1 MSSARIIIVG
11 AGVIGSSLAA
21 HLAKRGERPLVLER
35 SYICAGTTGQSGGV
49 VRQHYSNPEIA
60 VMAKDALNIFR
71 HWSEHFEG
79 SSGFLPVGVMLT
91 AGPETSE
98 GIRANVDMHQRLGIE
113 TSVITPDEAV
123 RIDSRLALSDCTAV
137 CYEPGAGVADTIET
151 NHAFAE
157 TALSLGVEFRE
168 GVTVHAFVSAGG
180 RVTGVRTSEGEL
192 AADIV
197 INAAGAWGVRLM
209 SALGH
214 DLPISFSRHPMARV
228 RRPPDERH
236 LHPVVLDVHAD
247 AYFIPKGDETLIGK
261 LGTMEGDMGV
271 DPDSYDRGISNG
283 ELDRF
288 RRSGHHRLPFLDRGT
303 VLGGWAGMY
312 DDSIDAHPIIDAVPG
327 TDGLFCA
334 LGMSGNCF
342 KLSPILGDLLANRLI
357 DGPAASPALDQFR
370 FARFAHGQAHER
382 AFSAMSVL
390 A

>member
-1 MSSARIIIVG
+1 MRSSPIIIVG

-35 SYICAGTTGQSGGV
+35 AHICAGTTGQSGGV

-60 VMAKDALNIFR
+60 AMAKDALKIFR
-71 HWSEHFEG
+71 HWSDHFEG
-79 SSGFLPVGVMLT
+79 SSGFVPVGVMLT
-91 AGPETSE
+91 AGPESE
-98 GIRANVDMHQRLGIE
+98 SGVRANVMVHQRLGIE
-113 TSVITPDEAV
+113 TSVISPEEAG
-123 RIDSRLALSDCTAV
+123 RIEPRLSLSDCSAV

-157 TALSLGVEFRE
+157 TARSMGVEFRE
-168 GVTVHAFVSAGG
+168 GVTVDAITSSGG
-180 RVTGVRTSEGEL
+180 RITGVRTSEGDL

-197 INAAGAWGVRLM
+197 INAAGAWGVALM

-214 DLPISFSRHPMARV
+214 DLPITFSRHPMALV
-228 RRPPDERH
+228 RRPPNARH
-236 LHPVVLDVHAD
+236 LHPDVLDVHTD

-261 LGTMEGDMGV
+261 LGTMETDLGM
-271 DPDSYDRGISNG
+271 DPESYDRGVTNL

-288 RRSGHHRLPFLDRGT
+288 RRSGLHRLPFLDRGT
-303 VLGGWAGMY
+303 VLGGWAGLY

-342 KLSPILGDLLANRLI
+342 KLSPVIGDLLATRII
-357 DGPAASPALDQFR
+357 DGPAATSTLDQFR
-370 FARFAHGQAHER
+370 FARFAEGQAHER
-382 AFSAMSVL
+382 AFTAMSVL